1 MNSYPALA
9 QAHGIPLPALLRHLI
24 EAGLADYGA
33 DVKAWVAGWKANTL
47 AAQPAL
53 SCIDDFEWIKA
64 DEAAETIDEWLNP
77 AYQHGRRF
85 LPFAQTGA
93 GDMFCLTPL
102 SNGGVGVALVWH
114 DDDTSKVEA
123 VSFDVFAYEAVV
135 RSAADASHLIDE
147 KFSRAEAAQCVAANL
162 RAVAPLLPQDLRA
175 ELDGIAQL
183 LAGSD
188 GQADGPALIPDA
200 AVNAAL
206 ARVPAV
212 QDAPFAV
219 VARWECGEV

>member
-1 MNSYPALA
+1 MHSYPALA

-33 DVKAWVAGWKANTL
+33 DVKAWVADWRANKL

-93 GDMFCLTPL
+93 GDAYCLTPL

-114 DDDTSKVEA
+114 DADTSKIEA

-135 RSAADASHLIDE
+135 RSAGDASHLIDDG
-147 KFSRAEAAQCVAANL
+147 FSRAEAAQCVAANL
-162 RAVAPLLPQDLRA
+162 RAVAPSLPQDLRA
-175 ELDGIAQL
+175 ELDGIARL
-183 LAGSD
+183 LTGSD
-188 GQADGPALIPDA
+188 GQADGPALVPAA
-200 AVNAAL
+200 AVDAAL

-212 QDAPFAV
+212 QDAPFVV
-219 VARWECGEV
+219 VARWECGEG

>member
-1 MNSYPALA
+1 MHSYPALA

-33 DVKAWVAGWKANTL
+33 DVKAWVADWRANKL

-93 GDMFCLTPL
+93 GVWRWSGTTRTPARSKRCHSTCLLMKP
-102 SNGGVGVALVWH
+102 W
-114 DDDTSKVEA
+114 
-123 VSFDVFAYEAVV
+123 Y
-135 RSAADASHLIDE
+135 AA
-147 KFSRAEAAQCVAANL
+147 RGMP
-162 RAVAPLLPQDLRA
+162 RT
-175 ELDGIAQL
+175 
-183 LAGSD
+183 
-188 GQADGPALIPDA
+188 
-200 AVNAAL
+200 
-206 ARVPAV
+206 
-212 QDAPFAV
+212 
-219 VARWECGEV
+219 